1 MHFSFVTML
10 TTTKVIKAVSTVTSR
25 SLRSVQS
32 TGAAS
37 LFHTQA
43 VRRGLSP
50 QSVEEYIDPHRTPT
64 RIRKAQ
70 LVSLI
75 NEWNNKNN
83 TAKQSGFARD
93 WVVKAAAIVERSEII
108 APEDPEWLV
117 KYKQWREKW
126 EAPIKKQMPDIKT
139 LLEDED
145 KKTSGVVASG
155 EKKDKKKKK
164 EKKGAAEA
172 EDEEA
177 KAKRERESR
186 AEELRKANET
196 QSAELYGP
204 RITEA
209 DKANDRKSLYRKLD
223 KKLFLIVKRQ
233 RDQHTW
239 QFPQGDWVKGEV
251 IRESG
256 QRQFVEKFSSDLDVY
271 FAGNCPQGVYGYE
284 FPRDVQK
291 KLNAYGA
298 KVFFL
303 YGYYVKGSIKIMDD
317 NIVDYLWVTKEELA
331 EYLDPETYK
340 FAAQMLP
347 DTFIDHSVQKI
358 HYLI

>member
-1 MHFSFVTML
+1 ML
-10 TTTKVIKAVSTVTSR
+10 STTRVIKTVSTVTSR
-25 SLRSVQS
+25 SLRSAQGI

-50 QSVEEYIDPHRTPT
+50 QSASEYIDPHKTPL
-64 RIRKAQ
+64 RVRKAQ
-70 LVSLI
+70 LAALM
-75 NEWNNKNN
+75 NEWNDKNN
-83 TAKQSGFARD
+83 TAKQGGFTRD
-93 WVVKAAAIVERSEII
+93 WVIKAAAIIERPEII
-108 APEDPEWLV
+108 APEDPDWLV
-117 KYKQWREKW
+117 KYRQWREKW
-126 EAPIKKQMPDIKT
+126 EAPIKRQMPDIKS

-145 KKTSGVVASG
+145 KKASGVAAPTD
-155 EKKDKKKKK
+155 KKDKKKKK
-164 EKKGAAEA
+164 DKKGGAGAEA

-239 QFPQGDWVKGEV
+239 QFPQGDWVQGEM

-256 QRQFVEKFSSDLDVY
+256 QRQFIEKFSKDLDVY
-271 FAGNCPQGVYGYE
+271 FAGNCPAGVYGYE

-298 KVFFL
+298 KVFFM
-303 YGYYVKGSIKIMDD
+303 YGYYIKGSIKILDD
-317 NIVDYLWVTKEELA
+317 SIVDHLWVTKEELA
-331 EYLDPETYK
+331 EYLDPESYK

-347 DTFIDHSVQKI
+347 DTFIDHKVNKVQYI
-358 HYLI
+358 I